1 MEQRAQR
8 LQASP
13 LFGTAVAVLLGASAV
28 LIGLEAYAKSSGETP
43 TSILV
48 LDALILFGFGVEIVI
63 RIASQWS
70 KPTRFL
76 RQPWNLFDLALV
88 IAAFIPL
95 TAGFAGVLRMV
106 RVLRVMRIVGR
117 LPRLRMLLTSTILSI
132 PSIFSITALLGIF
145 FYSYS
150 AAGVFLFSDNDPI
163 HFRDPHTAFMS
174 LFRVLTLED
183 WTDIMYT
190 QIYGCANY
198 GYDSMPELCTNSHE
212 YGPWAALF
220 FMSFVFLGSFI
231 ALNLFVGIIIIG
243 MDEARAQVRADDIVA
258 GRKTTVADAPRDLEL
273 KQLNDRIEEMQGML
287 TELVS
292 QSSNGNGKS
301 PNRAP
306 PLAPQLSDAQPNG
319 VADRV
324 SHR

>member
-1 MEQRAQR
+1 MEQRARR

-13 LFGTAVAVLLGASAV
+13 LFGIAVAVLLGASAV
-28 LIGLEAYAKSSGETP
+28 LIGLEAYSKASEETP
-43 TSILV
+43 TPILIF
-48 LDALILFGFGVEIVI
+48 DALILVGFMVEIGI

-70 KPTRFL
+70 EPTRFL
-76 RQPWNLFDLALV
+76 RQPWNLFDLSLV

-132 PSIFSITALLGIF
+132 PSLFSITALLGLF

-163 HFRDPHTAFMS
+163 HFRDPHTSFMS
-174 LFRVLTLED
+174 LFRVITLED

-198 GYDSMPELCTNSHE
+198 GYDAFPELCTNSTE

-220 FMSFVFLGSFI
+220 FISFVFLGSFI

-243 MDEARAQVRADDIVA
+243 MDEARAMNRADEIAA
-258 GRKTTVADAPRDLEL
+258 GRETTAEAQSDEEL
-273 KQLNDRIEEMQGML
+273 KKLNARIEEMQVML
-287 TELVS
+287 AELVS
-292 QSSNGNGKS
+292 QSSNGNGS
-301 PNRAP
+301 SANRAP
-306 PLAPQLSDAQPNG
+306 PLASRPSDEKPQG
-319 VADRV
+319 VVDRV
-324 SHR
+324 VHR